1 VQEKMMKRSVTAVL
15 ALILLCGCQSCGCR
29 STKSH
34 AEPKLRDGVVDIPVA
49 AAPQELWIAANV
61 WQQPT
66 SSVGVVVM
74 SLNDGSRRVT
84 YFLDIGF
91 EGSDWNLKRDSFHT
105 RLETAGWRPV
115 GEPQEHAGTYSSQGR
130 RLCIGYDTGRHPTT
144 LVVSYEKESTQPT
157 SAGDSSPAQVRGL
170 GTPEK

>member
-1 VQEKMMKRSVTAVL
+1 MKRSIVCVL
-15 ALILLCGCQSCGCR
+15 AAAFLCGCQLSGC
-29 STKSH
+29 KSATSR

-49 AAPQELWIAANV
+49 AAPQELWIAADV

-91 EGSDWNLKRDSFHT
+91 EGADWKLPRNTFHT
-105 RLETAGWRPV
+105 RLEDIGWRRV
-115 GEPQEHAGTYSSQGR
+115 GEPQDHAGTYSLQGR
-130 RLCIGYDTGRHPTT
+130 RLNVGYDTGIHPTT

-157 SAGDSSPAQVRGL
+157 SPGDSSPAPKRGL